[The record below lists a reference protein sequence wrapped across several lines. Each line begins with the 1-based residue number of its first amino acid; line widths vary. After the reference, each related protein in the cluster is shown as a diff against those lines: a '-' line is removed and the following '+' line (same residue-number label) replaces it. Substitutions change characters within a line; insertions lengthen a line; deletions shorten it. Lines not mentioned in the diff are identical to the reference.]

1 MNGNG
6 AREEVMDLRE
16 DRGNADTSSSR
27 LDNVRADSR
36 RKDELTLIW
45 GRRSKVRFTLHE
57 KNKTSVLEYLV
68 WHVYDISKHRCLFGG
83 WWEENEIPKKGLYGD
98 TSFEIFIKY
107 MS

>member
-68 WHVYDISKHRCLFGG
+68 
-83 WWEENEIPKKGLYGD
+83 
-98 TSFEIFIKY
+98 
-107 MS
+107 